1 MFLLRCSDYGVT
13 EQFGVASL
21 PGVKCPTADA
31 TLAEGMVCLVTPL
44 NIFCLERV
52 VEAAGTVKS
61 VLLQSLRLMWV
72 ILLLILSLT
81 SLTDGL
87 MIFAICGYD

>member
-1 MFLLRCSDYGVT
+1 MFLLRCSYYGVI

-31 TLAEGMVCLVTPL
+31 TLAEGMDCLVTPL
-44 NIFCLERV
+44 NIFGLEKV

-61 VLLQSLRLMWV
+61 VLLQSLRSMWV